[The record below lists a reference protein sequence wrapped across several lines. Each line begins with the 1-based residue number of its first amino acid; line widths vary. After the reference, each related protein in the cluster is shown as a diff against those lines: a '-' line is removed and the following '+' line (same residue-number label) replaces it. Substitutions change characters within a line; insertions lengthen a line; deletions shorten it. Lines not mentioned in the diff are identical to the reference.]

1 MLDFVTRPIRWA
13 LGVGEHD
20 VVGAVQETRDIE
32 ANMLDGVRAIENATA
47 SIERHVEVI
56 ESLAT
61 SVDPL
66 RQSVDRLTETVQELV
81 SVLAPVAAAE
91 RDVERVGKLFGRRR
105 HHDQGQPIPPPDA
118 PSASGD

>member
-20 VVGAVQETRDIE
+20 VVEAVQESRDVE
-32 ANMLDGVRAIENATA
+32 SNMLDGVRAIENATA

-56 ESLAT
+56 EALAT

-91 RDVERVGKLFGRRR
+91 RDVERVGRLFGRRR
-105 HHDQGQPIPPPDA
+105 HHEQAVPLAPPDSS
-118 PSASGD
+118 PSGD